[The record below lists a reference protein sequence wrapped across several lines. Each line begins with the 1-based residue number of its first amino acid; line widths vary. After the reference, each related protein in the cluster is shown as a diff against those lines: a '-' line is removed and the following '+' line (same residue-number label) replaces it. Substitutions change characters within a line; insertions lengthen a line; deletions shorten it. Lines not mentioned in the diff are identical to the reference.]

1 LKLLRRFFYYCILNT
16 LNKGYQRGFILKN
29 FERLLLN
36 LDKLMCMNIR
46 KAITS
51 VSLAVIGLTLFTACP
66 GSEDPEVKGGGAV
79 PPPGIPPIHSIGGKI
94 FSIPSPVEFSLLL
107 KKSGAKYNATILNK
121 ESNVSLYTT
130 KYSQALNLGV
140 YGADLG
146 YTSIYDHSDDATKY
160 MKNVNKLLSN
170 LGLMDAFEKSTLDRI
185 KKNIDNKDSLLQLV
199 SSTYRDCDHY
209 MKDHDMEAEGALIV
223 TGGWLESMYLA
234 VNSIGS
240 TPHKDIL
247 KRIAEQKLSIDNL
260 LEMVGM
266 HRTSDDIELLYNKL
280 FEIKEQYD
288 KVTFK
293 YTFVKPE
300 TDNVNKVT
308 TIKSTTEPQISDEV
322 YKAIA
327 EKITSLR
334 NSIVQN

>member
-1 LKLLRRFFYYCILNT
+1 
-16 LNKGYQRGFILKN
+16 
-29 FERLLLN
+29 
-36 LDKLMCMNIR
+36 MNIR
-46 KAITS
+46 KAITGI
-51 VSLAVIGLTLFTACP
+51 SLAALGLTLFTACP
-66 GSEDPEVKGGGAV
+66 SGDDVKDNPGGAV
-79 PPPGIPPIHSIGGKI
+79 APPPPGPTHSIGGKI

-107 KKSGAKYNATILNK
+107 KKSGAKYNPAILNK
-121 ESNVSLYTT
+121 ESNISQYTT
-130 KYSQALNLGV
+130 KYSWALNLGV

-209 MKDHDMEAEGALIV
+209 LKNNKMEDVGALIV

-234 VNSIGS
+234 VNTVGDK
-240 TPHKDIL
+240 PHKDIL

-260 LEMVGM
+260 LEMIGM
-266 HRTSDDIELLYNKL
+266 HTSDDDIQFLFTKL
-280 FEIKEQYD
+280 SEIKEQYD

-300 TDNVNKVT
+300 TDNVNKTT
-308 TIKSTTEPQISDEV
+308 TIKSTTEPQISEEV